1 MEVRL
6 SPYKSAHYS
15 FGFDDVALVPGPVT
29 VDPRD
34 VTLDLQIGPHR
45 LTIPIL
51 ASAMDSAV
59 DSRMAIALGQAG
71 GLGVLNLQGLNTRY
85 DDPSAAL
92 KRIAAA
98 DAVSSASV
106 IQEAYQPPVQEA
118 LVAQR
123 IREIKEA
130 GVIAAGS
137 VTPAFG
143 DTLGKKAVELGLD
156 ILVIQSTVTAIDH
169 QSTHAPGL
177 DLAGLCSSVSVPVIV
192 GNCVTY
198 DVAMSLLRAGAA
210 GLLVGIGPGAACT
223 TRAVVGVG
231 AGQISATAEC
241 AAAREDYF
249 QESGRETVMITDGG
263 MSKGGDLMKAFAAG
277 ADGVMLGSPF
287 TRTTESPGQGFHWGM
302 ATGDAG
308 LPRGTRVE
316 TTLLGSLERLLFGP
330 AGERTDGVLNLV
342 GALRNG
348 MGLLGCHTIA
358 DLQQARMVIAPSFGS
373 EGKALQKAQRVGMG
387 A

>member
-6 SPYKSAHYS
+6 SAYKSAHYS
-15 FGFDDVALVPGPVT
+15 FGFDDVALVPGSVT

-34 VTLDLQIGPHR
+34 VTLNLTIGPHR
-45 LTIPIL
+45 LELPIL

-59 DSRMAIALGQAG
+59 DPRMAIALGKAG

-85 DDPSAAL
+85 DDPSDAL
-92 KRIAAA
+92 RRIAQA
-98 DAVSSASV
+98 DPGSSARV
-106 IQEAYQPPVQEA
+106 IQETYAPPVRDE
-118 LVAQR
+118 LVAKR
-123 IREIKEA
+123 IQEIKEA
-130 GVIAAGS
+130 GVIVAGS

-143 DTLGKKAVELGLD
+143 ATLGRKAVEYGLD
-156 ILVIQSTVTAIDH
+156 ILVIQSTVTAIEH
-169 QSTHAPGL
+169 QSTYAPGL
-177 DLAGLCSSVSVPVIV
+177 DVEELCSSVAVPVIA
-192 GNCVTY
+192 GNCVSY
-198 DVAMSLLRAGAA
+198 DVAMSLLRAGVA

-223 TRAVVGVG
+223 TRAVVGIG

-302 ATGDAG
+302 ATGDGA

-316 TTLLGSLERLLFGP
+316 TTLLGPLERLLFGP
-330 AGERTDGVLNLV
+330 AEERTDGVLNLV

-387 A
+387 V

>member
-1 MEVRL
+1 GQHHFEL
-6 SPYKSAHYS
+6 
-15 FGFDDVALVPGPVT
+15 
-29 VDPRD
+29 
-34 VTLDLQIGPHR
+34 
-45 LTIPIL
+45 PIL

-59 DSRMAIALGQAG
+59 DVAMAIALGKAG
-71 GLGVLNLQGLNTRY
+71 GLGVLNLQGLSTRY
-85 DDPSAAL
+85 EQPEAAL
-92 KRIAAA
+92 ERIRRA
-98 DAVSSASV
+98 DKETSAKV
-106 IQEAYQPPVQEA
+106 IQETYSPPVDEGLLA
-118 LVAQR
+118 RR
-123 IREIKEA
+123 IKEIKDA
-130 GVIAAGS
+130 GVVAAGS

-143 DTLGKKAVELGLD
+143 NSLGLKAMELGLD
-156 ILVIQSTVTAIDH
+156 VLVIQSTVTAPEH
-169 QSTHAPGL
+169 HSSHAPGL
-177 DLAGLCSSVSVPVIV
+177 DLEALCTTAAKRGVPVIV

-198 DVAMSLLRAGAA
+198 DVSRALLRAGAA

-241 AAAREDYF
+241 AAAREDHY
-249 QESGRETVMITDGG
+249 QESGRETVIITDGG
-263 MSKGGDLMKAFAAG
+263 MSKGGDLLKAFAAG
-277 ADGVMLGSPF
+277 ADAVMLGSPF
-287 TRTTESPGQGFHWGM
+287 TRCAESPGRGFHWGM

-316 TTLLGSLERLLFGP
+316 TTLLGPLERLLFGP
-330 AGERTDGVLNLV
+330 AEERTDGVLNLV

-358 DLQQARMVIAPSFGS
+358 DLQQARLVIAPSFGS

>member
-6 SPYKSAHYS
+6 SAYKSAQYS
-15 FGFDDVALVPGPVT
+15 FGFDDVALVPGLMT

-34 VTLDLQIGPHR
+34 VTIGMDIGPHHF
-45 LTIPIL
+45 TVPIL

-59 DSRMAIALGQAG
+59 DTRMAIALGKAG
-71 GLGVLNLQGLNTRY
+71 GLAVLNLQGLSTRY
-85 DDPSAAL
+85 ADPAAAL
-92 KRIAAA
+92 DKIRKA
-98 DAVSSASV
+98 DKDASAKV
-106 IQEAYQPPVQEA
+106 IQEVYAAPVQDELLA
-118 LVAQR
+118 SR
-123 IREIKEA
+123 IAEIKAA
-130 GVIAAGS
+130 GVVVAGS

-143 DTLGKKAVELGLD
+143 ATLGKRAVELGLD
-156 ILVIQSTVTAIDH
+156 ILIIQSTVTAVDH
-169 QSTHAPGL
+169 QSSAGGGL
-177 DLAGLCSSVSVPVIV
+177 DLEELCASVKVPVIV

-198 DVAMSLLRAGAA
+198 EVARALLRAGVT
-210 GLLVGIGPGAACT
+210 GILCGIGPGAACT

-241 AAAREDYF
+241 AAAREDHF
-249 QESGRETVMITDGG
+249 QETGKETLLITDGG
-263 MSKGGDLMKAFAAG
+263 MSKGGDLLKAFAAG
-277 ADGVMLGSPF
+277 ADAVMLGSPF

-316 TTLLGSLERLLFGP
+316 TTIIGSLERLLFGP
-330 AGERTDGVLNLV
+330 AEERTDGVLNLV

-358 DLQQARMVIAPSFGS
+358 DLQQARMVIAPSFSS
-373 EGKALQKAQRVGMG
+373 EGKSLQKAQRVGMG
-387 A
+387 V

>member
-1 MEVRL
+1 MDVRL
-6 SPYKSAHYS
+6 SAYKSAQYS
-15 FGFDDVALVPGPVT
+15 FGFDDVALLPGAVT

-34 VTLDLQIGPHR
+34 VTLGMQIGPHHFE
-45 LTIPIL
+45 LPIL

-59 DSRMAIALGQAG
+59 DVNMAIALGRAG
-71 GLGVLNLQGLNTRY
+71 GLGVLNLQGLSTRY
-85 DDPSAAL
+85 ADPREAIERIRSAE
-92 KRIAAA
+92 KET
-98 DAVSSASV
+98 SAKT
-106 IQEAYQPPVQEA
+106 IQEAYAPPVDEA
-118 LVAQR
+118 LLAR
-123 IREIKEA
+123 RIKELKDA

-143 DTLGKKAVELGLD
+143 DSLGAKAVELGLD
-156 ILVIQSTVTAIDH
+156 ILVIQSTVTAPEH
-169 QSTHAPGL
+169 QSTHATGL
-177 DLAGLCSSVSVPVIV
+177 DLEGLCGRLSVPVIV

-198 DVAMSLLRAGAA
+198 EVARALLKAGAA

-231 AGQISATAEC
+231 AGQISCTAEC
-241 AAAREDYF
+241 AAAREDHY
-249 QESGRETVMITDGG
+249 QETGRETLMITDGG

-277 ADGVMLGSPF
+277 ADAVMLGSPF
-287 TRTTESPGQGFHWGM
+287 TRTNESPGRGIHWGM

-316 TTLLGSLERLLFGP
+316 TTMLGPLERLLFGP
-330 AGERTDGVLNLV
+330 AEERTDGVLNLV

-358 DLQQARMVIAPSFGS
+358 DLQQARLVIAPSFGS